1 MTLYPFIRSL
11 KTGLSVARVYPPSHG
26 VDTITILLQ
35 IEGGQQVGCA
45 LPLGLRRKLQKGSG
59 RSGAALR
66 VTSQLAASQ

>member
-35 IEGGQQVGCA
+35 IEGGQQLAVRA
-45 LPLGLRRKLQKGSG
+45 TLGLEEIAEGISDRARLWSH
-59 RSGAALR
+59 RS
-66 VTSQLAASQ
+66 

>member
-35 IEGGQQVGCA
+35 IEGGQRRCA
-45 LPLGLRRKLQKGSG
+45 LPWLEEEIAEGIEF